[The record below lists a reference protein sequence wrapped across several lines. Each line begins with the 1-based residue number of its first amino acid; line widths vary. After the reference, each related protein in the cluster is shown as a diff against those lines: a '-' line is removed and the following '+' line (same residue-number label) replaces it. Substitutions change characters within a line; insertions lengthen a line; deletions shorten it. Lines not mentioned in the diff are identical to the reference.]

1 MTASVSPLDATG
13 VKFWDASTGTW
24 ISAARGAVG
33 PVGPVGP
40 VGVAASE
47 RAVSLAHRNLGGGQS
62 MNQGWNYLTFGS
74 AAASAAE
81 VNPPIAAQDA
91 GSHRW
96 RFLKTGAYLVT
107 ATMWLTG
114 GAPAVPNMCLIGLFR
129 QPMVGSEIEWAR
141 NQFGPGGGA
150 QSLTALVLAR
160 ADDMWHMGFYRTTS
174 GSQAHGPTS
183 IYVSPVGP
191 CRVGG
196 DYDYAVLSSHA
207 DYNSGATT
215 VSSYTIVPPAASN
228 VIVPGDWMY
237 LVHLHPYTATN
248 PTVTP
253 PQGWEVVVPCQPR
266 NTAPDGISWGI
277 WRKKYAAGDECQ
289 VNLSAATQVRA
300 TLLIVRQQTDA
311 KPTVGNLV
319 APRGAVNPAKVT
331 VPGAA
336 ASGIAVYIAMLK
348 VPNATAANPVL
359 SAPATAIWFTAGAP
373 ATENLWLSVG
383 WQNPPT
389 TTGPVDF
396 TWSGIA
402 TDTGQAAGV
411 SLTWPRVAFP

>member
-24 ISAARGAVG
+24 ISAARGAKG

-47 RAVSLAHRNLGGGQS
+47 RAVSLAHRNLGEGQS

-81 VNPPIAAQDA
+81 VNPPIAAQDTS
-91 GSHRW
+91 GPRW

-107 ATMWLTG
+107 ATMWLAG
-114 GAPAVPNMCLIGLFR
+114 GAPAAPNMCLVGLFR
-129 QPMVGSEIEWAR
+129 QPQAGGAVEWAR

-150 QSLTALVLAR
+150 QSLTALCLAR
-160 ADDMWHMGFYRTTS
+160 AEDMWYLGFYRTTA

-191 CRVGG
+191 CRIGG
-196 DYDYAVLSSHA
+196 AYDHPVLAHHV
-207 DYNSGATT
+207 DFNSGAAT
-215 VSSYTIVPPAASN
+215 VSGYTVVPAAAAN
-228 VIVPGDWMY
+228 VTVPGDWLY
-237 LVHLHPYTATN
+237 LIHLHTYSTAN
-248 PTVTP
+248 PTVRP

-266 NTAPDGISWGI
+266 NTEPDGLSWGV
-277 WRKKYAAGDECQ
+277 WRKKYVAGDECT
-289 VNLSAATQVRA
+289 VSLSAPAQVRA
-300 TLLIVRQQTDA
+300 TILTVRQQNDV

-319 APRGAVNPAKVT
+319 APRGAVNPAKIT
-331 VPGAA
+331 VPDAEANGV
-336 ASGIAVYIAMLK
+336 AVYIAMLK
-348 VPNATAANPVL
+348 APTAVAPQPTV

-373 ATENLWLSVG
+373 ATENLWLSVA
-383 WQNPPT
+383 WQNAPA
-389 TTGPVDF
+389 TTGAVDF
-396 TWSGIA
+396 TWPGIA
-402 TDTGQAAGV
+402 TDTGQVAGV